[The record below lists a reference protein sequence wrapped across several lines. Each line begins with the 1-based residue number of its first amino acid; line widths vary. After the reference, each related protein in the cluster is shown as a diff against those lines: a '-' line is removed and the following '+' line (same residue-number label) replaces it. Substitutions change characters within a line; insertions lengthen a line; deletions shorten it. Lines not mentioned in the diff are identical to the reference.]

1 MVRPKAFSPD
11 QVIEKA
17 MYVFWEKGY
26 TATSMNDLVEA
37 MGIHRGSLYN
47 TFGDKQAL
55 FRAAIAHYNR
65 TVVTQ
70 AIAHLQSPNASK
82 QAIVDTFY
90 EFAHQAANDPFQRGC
105 FLTNTAVEFGG
116 QDPDFA
122 KQLTLDLQ
130 HIEDALYSALVRAQQ
145 RQELAADKQPRAIA
159 HYLITCLL
167 GIRVV
172 SKVNPDLDALTA
184 TINIALSSLE

>member
-1 MVRPKAFSPD
+1 MRPKAFNPE

-17 MYVFWEKGY
+17 MYAFWEKGY

-70 AIAHLQSPNASK
+70 AIAHLESPTASK

-90 EFAHQAANDPFQRGC
+90 EFVYQAANDPCQRGC
-105 FLTNTAVEFGG
+105 LLTNTAVEFGS

-122 KQLTLDLQ
+122 KQLTLDFQ
-130 HIEDALYSALVRAQQ
+130 RIEDALYGALVRAQQ
-145 RQELAADKQPRAIA
+145 LQELAADKQPRAIA
-159 HYLITCLL
+159 RYLITCLH
-167 GIRVV
+167 GIRVT
-172 SKVNPDLDALTA
+172 SKVNPDLDALTD
-184 TINIALSSLE
+184 TIKIALSALD